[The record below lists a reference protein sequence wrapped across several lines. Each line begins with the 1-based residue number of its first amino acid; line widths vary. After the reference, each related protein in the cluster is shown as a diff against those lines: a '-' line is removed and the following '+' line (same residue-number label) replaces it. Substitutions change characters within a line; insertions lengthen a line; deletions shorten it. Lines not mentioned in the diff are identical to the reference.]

1 LDAGILLQTE
11 EVGYRRESRED
22 LEYANL
28 HCPEASLLFMALDL
42 YVHANID
49 FVDAYN
55 AVHMKEQG
63 LTKILTYD
71 RKHFARIPWV
81 QIGDL

>member
-1 LDAGILLQTE
+1 M
-11 EVGYRRESRED
+11 V
-22 LEYANL
+22 
-28 HCPEASLLFMALDL
+28 LDL

-55 AVHMKEQG
+55 AFHMKEQG
-63 LTKILTYD
+63 LTTILTYD
-71 RKHFARIPWV
+71 RKHFARVPWV